1 MRKLFLFLL
10 FFLITGLVVAQRYP
24 KVSAGTRD
32 TTSTK
37 QKPKKEFLE
46 YYIGDYKFKERNNYV
61 SFGFGPSFYPQFDD
75 INNAN
80 VSVDFHYFDKQ
91 DRQWLVGYQA
101 HYQNYLLSGGP
112 FVYLNSLKF
121 GRALYRR
128 ESQYFK
134 WVTYAVPNV
143 LFTNYYPTDTL
154 KTLSGDYS
162 IGVGLQIQTEFF
174 FKPVYDFGVGVSPFV
189 NFNTIQ
195 TVAGLTFTIYGS
207 NAMTKKMR

>member
-1 MRKLFLFLL
+1 MRKTLVFIFLFFSLGTV
-10 FFLITGLVVAQRYP
+10 FAQRYP
-24 KVSAGTRD
+24 KVSVASKD
-32 TTSTK
+32 TSTVK

-46 YYIGDYKFKERNNYV
+46 YYIGDYKFKERNNYL
-61 SFGFGPSFYPQFDD
+61 SFGFGPSFYPQFDG

-80 VSVDFHYFDKQ
+80 LSVDFHYFDKL
-91 DRQWLVGYQA
+91 DRQWLLGYQA

-112 FVYLNSLKF
+112 FVYLNSIKF
-121 GRALYRR
+121 GRALYRK
-128 ESQYFK
+128 EAQYFK

-143 LFTNYYPTDTL
+143 LFTNYYPTDTV
-154 KTLSGDYS
+154 KTLSGKYS

-189 NFNTIQ
+189 NLNTIQ

-207 NAMTKKMR
+207 NAMSKKMR